1 MTAGW
6 VAGSVRARAMARR
19 GLGAGEARRL
29 AVCASLAEAQ
39 QMLAATSFR
48 DAAQP
53 GLTLA
58 AAQHAVAETMLW
70 NLRVLAG
77 WLPRDGVSLLR
88 LLAGWF
94 EIANVDEL
102 LLAMAGRPAGPE
114 FRLGALATAWPRLSE
129 AASPAELRRAL
140 AASAWGDPGG
150 DDSRAI
156 RLGLRT
162 RWAARGAAYGGRAG
176 TWATEASVL
185 LRSGEPEAPADPP
198 SPGGP
203 RRGMRGLPLAPPPVA
218 ARPAADP
225 WQAEADWWRRAEDEG
240 RTLLR
245 GSGLDS
251 DPVLGAVAVMAADA
265 RRVRAALGVAARG
278 GLGLEAYDALA

>member
-6 VAGSVRARAMARR
+6 VAGSVRARAMAHRV
-19 GLGAGEARRL
+19 LGAGAARQL
-29 AVCASLAEAQ
+29 AACASLPEAQ
-39 QMLAATSFR
+39 RMLAATPFR

-70 NLRVLAG
+70 DLRVLAG

-102 LLAMAGRPAGPE
+102 LLVMAGRPAGAE
-114 FRLGALATAWPRLSE
+114 FRMGALSTAWPRLSE

-150 DDSRAI
+150 DDSQAI

-162 RWAARGAAYGGRAG
+162 RWAARVAAHGGRAG
-176 TWATEASVL
+176 TWATEAAAL
-185 LRSGEPEAPADPP
+185 LRSGESEAPAGPL
-198 SPGGP
+198 SPIRP
-203 RRGMRGLPLAPPPVA
+203 RRGRRGLAVVPPLSA
-218 ARPAADP
+218 AGPAGAP
-225 WQAEADWWRRAEDEG
+225 WQAEADWWRRAEAEG

-245 GSGLDS
+245 SSGLDS

-278 GLGLEAYDALA
+278 GLAVEAYDALA